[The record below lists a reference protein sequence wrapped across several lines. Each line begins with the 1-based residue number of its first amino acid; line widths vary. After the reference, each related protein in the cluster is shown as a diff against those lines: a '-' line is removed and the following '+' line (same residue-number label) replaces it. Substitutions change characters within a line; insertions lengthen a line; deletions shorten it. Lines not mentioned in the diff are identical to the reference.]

1 MRIGIVACG
10 YADGY
15 PRHAKNGTPVA
26 IDGHLSSLV
35 GRVSMDMLYVDLTQ
49 IPSANIGSK
58 VELWGEQVFVDS
70 VAKFSGTVGYEL
82 ICAISAS
89 QRVPLRNIN
98 AKK

>member
-1 MRIGIVACG
+1 VACG

-70 VAKFSGTVGYEL
+70 VAKLAGTVGYEL

-89 QRVPLRNIN
+89 HRVPIRNIN
-98 AKK
+98 A

>member
-35 GRVSMDMLYVDLTQ
+35 GRVSMDMLYVDLTK

-58 VELWGEQVFVDS
+58 VELWGEQVSVDS
-70 VAKFSGTVGYEL
+70 VAQFSDTVGYEL